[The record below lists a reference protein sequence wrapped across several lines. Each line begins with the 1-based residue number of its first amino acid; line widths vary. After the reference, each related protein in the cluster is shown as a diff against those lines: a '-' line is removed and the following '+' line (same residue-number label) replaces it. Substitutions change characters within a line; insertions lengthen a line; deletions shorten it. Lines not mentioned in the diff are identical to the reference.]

1 MQKLNTAAAKET
13 AKVFVGIVAMAFF
26 ICVVFLFIPVP
37 YIMMALGL
45 AAVVYAVKAIYDYY
59 VWKFSINKDQPEL

>member
-13 AKVFVGIVAMAFF
+13 VKVFVGLVTMAFF

-45 AAVVYAVKAIYDYY
+45 IAVGYAVKAIYDYH
-59 VWKFSINKDQPEL
+59 VWKFHIDKDQSEL